1 MPPSRSKNDVLQRV
15 STRMAQL
22 GYNSKAI
29 RDIVGPVTKEK
40 AEKGGES
47 FQHVGPVEG
56 ELMKTLHEDGMGVKK
71 IAAALGRSTDTISKH
86 VFQKEQKEDEIC
98 RAPMP
103 PP

>member
-1 MPPSRSKNDVLQRV
+1 MSSSGFRLAWP
-15 STRMAQL
+15 QL

-71 IAAALGRSTDTISKH
+71 LRLLWGGRQTQFPSMFSKRTERGRNLSGAHASSLRASST
-86 VFQKEQKEDEIC
+86 
-98 RAPMP
+98 
-103 PP
+103 